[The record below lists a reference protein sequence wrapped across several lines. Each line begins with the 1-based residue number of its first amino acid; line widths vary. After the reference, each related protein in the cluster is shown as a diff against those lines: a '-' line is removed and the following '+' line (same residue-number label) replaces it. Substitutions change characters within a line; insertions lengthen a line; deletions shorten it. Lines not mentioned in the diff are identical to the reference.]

1 MIDIDMEKLYE
12 IELEEE
18 CKYGKDPE
26 ADLLVLL
33 ESCRK
38 NIDGFNEGLIRKA
51 FWFCYEAHKGVF
63 RSSGDPYYTHPLKVA
78 LSLISEIY
86 FADNVSIVAAL
97 LHDTVEDVETITLE
111 KIKSEFSEEIA
122 YIVDG
127 VTKIKGTYT
136 RNMDVAVTYSKL
148 FMALVYDKRVMLI
161 KLADRLDN
169 LRTLQYLKPSKQKV
183 IGEETLNFY
192 TPIAQRLGLTGIKRS
207 LEDLSLFFIN
217 RETYEAIRL
226 KLKEK
231 RLDFLQYF
239 ENFHNLVNQKL
250 SERNIPHILTIEHKH
265 IYQIYKMIEQG
276 QRLEEID
283 NFYSMVITLLTN
295 DFAECY
301 RAYGIIANIF
311 GPVSSLDDYIAR
323 PKINFYRALHSVHFG
338 PSRKLVELIIRTED
352 MDKIAD
358 GGISALFSIKE
369 GRHALKFEKSEIE
382 SWVKWMKDIISDDD
396 IDAMQKV
403 WGSIRMNLYEEE
415 VMVHIVNGDSI
426 RLPVGAC
433 LVDVAFALSED
444 IGMKCISAKVNGD
457 IQTLNYE
464 VKNHDKIEI
473 IWSPNSKP
481 LPEWQDFVVTLRATV
496 GLYEYFREN
505 RLGIKP
511 PTNPLQS
518 IIVKLRIKGDDKPG
532 MLNEIT
538 NAIDR
543 NNIQRINMYSHNSIF
558 EGVFS
563 IKLAD
568 MEHLSNLLARLLR
581 IKGLRGVER
590 IEEEDEE
597 DN

>member
-1 MIDIDMEKLYE
+1 MEKLYE
-12 IELEEE
+12 IELEDE
-18 CKYGKDPE
+18 CKYGKDPG

-33 ESCRK
+33 EACSK
-38 NIDGFNEGLIRKA
+38 SIEGYDESLITKA
-51 FWFCYEAHKGVF
+51 FWFCYNAHLGVA
-63 RSSGDPYYTHPLKVA
+63 RSSGDPYYTHPLKVS
-78 LSLISEIY
+78 LSLINEIS
-86 FADNVSIVAAL
+86 FADNSSIAAAL
-97 LHDTVEDVETITLE
+97 LHDTVEDVETITLD
-111 KIKSEFSEEIA
+111 KIKAEFSEEIA

-127 VTKIKGTYT
+127 VTKIKGIYT

-169 LRTLQYLKPSKQKV
+169 LRTLQYLKPAKQKV
-183 IGEETLNFY
+183 IGEETLSFY

-231 RLDFLQYF
+231 RLDFLEYF
-239 ENFHNLVNQKL
+239 ENFHNLVSQKL
-250 SERNIPHILTIEHKH
+250 TERNIPHILTIEHKH

-276 QRLEEID
+276 QRLENID

-338 PSRKLVELIIRTED
+338 PARKLVEVIIRTED

-369 GRHALKFEKSEIE
+369 GRHALKFEQSEIE
-382 SWVKWMKDIISDDD
+382 SWVQWMKNIISDDD

-415 VMVHIVNGDSI
+415 VTVHIVNGDSI
-426 RLPVGAC
+426 RLPKGAS
-433 LVDVAFALSED
+433 LVDVAFSLSED

-481 LPEWQDFVVTLRATV
+481 LPEWQDFVVTQRATV
-496 GLYEYFREN
+496 SLYEYFR
-505 RLGIKP
+505 
-511 PTNPLQS
+511 QS
-518 IIVKLRIKGDDKPG
+518 RQSVRPAAGQIMSITVKLRIKGEDKPG

-543 NNIQRINMYSHNSIF
+543 NNIQRINMYSHNNMF
-558 EGVFS
+558 EGIFT
-563 IKLAD
+563 IKLD
-568 MEHLSNLLARLLR
+568 DLEHLSNLLARLLK

-590 IEEEDEE
+590 IEDEDEE
-597 DN
+597 N